1 MESSSLTFGK
11 SRSDT
16 DSIVRFLDE
25 ELRPQA
31 GFSIRDEY
39 PAVFQELPGGVSF
52 YAEQNGKI
60 VAHVACLTRIFRAPR
75 FHFKVGLIGSVVTA
89 PEYRGVGLAS
99 GLVRTALSELKNSGC
114 FVAVLWAENPMMYQ
128 ALGFERAGREQ
139 ALQFSAQEIRDDDL
153 GEPVHEYDPKRHAEG
168 VWRLYH
174 QHRWTL
180 DRSLQEMKR
189 LCRIPEAKVFV
200 TLNADSVTSYL
211 VVQKG
216 LDFPN
221 YIHEWGGRM
230 ETVRNNIARVQKQFY
245 PSKDLT
251 LIAPAGY
258 DLSVIRPLAKSHS
271 LGVVGMMKL
280 LDRGRLRAVYLD
292 YLKAEGKPLWLDES
306 WGGDGRSVS
315 TKTDSEFLK
324 AVLGDEGVGEHPEL
338 PFYLW
343 GFDSI

>member
-1 MESSSLTFGK
+1 LESSSLSFG
-11 SRSDT
+11 SIRSD
-16 DSIVRFLDE
+16 DASIVRFLDE
-25 ELRPQA
+25 ELRAQA
-31 GFSIRDEY
+31 GFSVRDEF
-39 PAVFQELPGGVSF
+39 PAVFQELPGGNSF

-60 VAHVACLTRIFRAPR
+60 VAHAACLTRIFRHPR
-75 FHFKVGLIGSVVTA
+75 FHFKVGLIGSVVTT

-99 GLVRTALSELKNSGC
+99 LLVKTALAELKNSGC
-114 FVAVLWAENPMMYQ
+114 FVAILWAENPAMYR

-139 ALQFSAQEIRDDDL
+139 SLQFSAPEISEDDL
-153 GEPVHEYDPKRHAEG
+153 GEPVIEYDPKRHAEG

-189 LCRIPEAKVFV
+189 LCRVPGTKVFV
-200 TLNADSVTSYL
+200 TLNSDSVTSYL
-211 VVQKG
+211 AVQKG

-230 ETVRNNIARVQKQFY
+230 ETVRSNIARVQKQFY
-245 PSKDLT
+245 PSHNLT
-251 LIAPAGY
+251 LIAPAAY
-258 DLSVIRPLAKSHS
+258 DLSLIRPLAQTHS
-271 LGVVGMMKL
+271 VGVVGMMKL

-292 YLKAEGKPLWLDES
+292 YLKAVGESNWLDDS

-315 TKTDSEFLK
+315 TKTDSEFVK
-324 AVLGDEGVGEHPEL
+324 AVFGDENEMDHPVL
-338 PFYLW
+338 PFFLW